1 MQGRRAD
8 MNQQI
13 QELRNIIALQGAA
26 LTLHCRDSLCRTES
40 VGALGCRN
48 ACTG

>member
-26 LTLHCRDSLCRTES
+26 LT
-40 VGALGCRN
+40 ALQGQP
-48 ACTG
+48 TQS